1 MFWFAIFLEEA
12 IVFLGHSTDQVLL
25 EREGDPM
32 GKRGWILAVVLVIAT
47 IGGFWYWQVKVQGTP
62 SYSLHQAAQA
72 VENHDLQQFKK
83 YVDVEGV
90 SERLVDDIV
99 DQTSSQMSASS
110 PAEQLGQSL
119 GQGLAELMK
128 PRLVE
133 EIQGGV
139 ERYVETG
146 EVAGELGERASV
158 DPDSLA
164 RIFQG
169 IDSTNINGSMARV
182 YLRVHDLRADSAA
195 TLELRMREM
204 DGYWQVAEI
213 ANIQELIAASESD
226 SEESTRIRALKAT
239 MKSDLRNLATAQ
251 EVYFAQYEEYAP
263 SVSALEGFSPS
274 FGVDIIIRD
283 ATFDGW
289 AATADHDDVPGQ
301 DDCGVVFGA
310 ADPPAEA
317 ISGNVEEWMVGSP
330 VCQ

>member
-1 MFWFAIFLEEA
+1 MFWFAILLEEA
-12 IVFLGHSTDQVLL
+12 IVFLGLSTDQVLL

-47 IGGFWYWQVKVQGTP
+47 IGGFWYWQVKVKGTP
-62 SYSLHQAAQA
+62 SYSLHQAAHA

-99 DQTSSQMSASS
+99 DQASNQMSASS

-146 EVAGELGERASV
+146 EVAGEFGERASV

-164 RIFQG
+164 RVFQG
-169 IDSTNINGSMARV
+169 IDSTNITGSMARV
-182 YLRVHDLRADSAA
+182 YLRVRDVRADSTA

-213 ANIQELIAASESD
+213 ANIQELISASESD
-226 SEESTRIRALKAT
+226 SEVNTRIRALKAS

-251 EVYFAQYEEYAP
+251 EGYFAQYEEYAS
-263 SVSALEGFSPS
+263 SVSALEDFYSS
-274 FGVDIIIRD
+274 SGVDITLRE
-283 ATFDGW
+283 ATSDGW
-289 AATADHDDVPGQ
+289 SATADHDDVPGQ
-301 DDCGVVFGA
+301 DDCGVAFGSVGF
-310 ADPPAEA
+310 PAEA
-317 ISGNVEEWMVGSP
+317 ISGEVEESMAGAPS
-330 VCQ
+330 CQ